1 MIKRKLVYVL
11 LIALISL
18 AVSVFSISKALNTM
32 ARKGMEKTLMHTR
45 SSLFGD
51 VPTEKKMLVAF
62 GNRIEHEIDYGVKPG
77 ETSVQDYLDAGCS
90 PDFCLN
96 LKKGWQYENP
106 LMLFNTAALYLTYDT
121 DIPTYPDVNVFYTLI
136 KAGSD
141 IKKYPYAWASV
152 YCHDNWMIENS
163 KERYKTGEL
172 TKDMMLKRIDGYI
185 KDSNRVVKLFLDA
198 GADVNKKGNS
208 IPFDEEKCKTMNEAE
223 VQKYFNSAESTT
235 PLYESIKKGM
245 AWESQVDLLLDY
257 GATLDESCLEAAKL
271 SGDAKMVSKIE
282 GLLKKKK

>member
-32 ARKGMEKTLMHTR
+32 TRKGMEKTLMHTR